1 MPCRLRSSNEE
12 IFALGDAAAE
22 LSITLQN
29 IRQDSTGDEP
39 VPVPLDSVSLQ
50 RVTTLFQR
58 QRTRWNIP
66 RLVVKAMLGCQ
77 DDPFDHAVTLL
88 RDLHWF
94 NAPLLETALAESVAM
109 LLSGQSARALRLLL
123 RAPKPTWFGD
133 EAMQAALTEPLLTAP
148 QLIGTDGAEEAE
160 EETASSQGMTACTIM
175 MFLERCDARTLREL
189 KAVSAAWQ
197 RWAREVLGGANSVWR
212 QLVQQADA
220 DEARLEDT
228 DPDVRLEA
236 MHTLGK
242 LDPTLLEQYVD
253 AIITR
258 FDDDH
263 GPVREAALETLGKL
277 DPTLLEQ
284 YADAIIT
291 RFDDDHGPVREAAL
305 ETLGNVEPAV
315 LSEHAAAIA
324 EMFDDDYEP
333 EIDDLGDVDGD
344 VLWFQPRAPVR
355 STAVRVLGRLTQGA
369 LATHMATVI
378 AMLDDYWDVRTAA
391 LYTLGKLEPA
401 LLAQHEEEV
410 AEKLC
415 DVHEHVRQAAL
426 ETLSKLGPAVVA
438 QRMVEILEGHDG
450 TIGIFVSTL
459 DADDGDDVLETA
471 CQVLGSLD
479 PTEIAPYAP
488 EIIRFVSK
496 FDERVRDES
505 VLKAALETLAK
516 LDPAVLAEC
525 AIDMIDCE
533 YDGFGVAAI
542 QLLGTLDPTVLEQ
555 HAAAIVA
562 RLDGL
567 QYSPGNYHWGDWRQI
582 RSMGPGYTVLLR
594 EQGESKLL
602 SDRLLEILGKLE
614 PAVLAQHA
622 TTVISM
628 LDVDN
633 DDVSD
638 AACEFLDMLD
648 PTVLEQHA
656 AAIAARLGDDWRAQ
670 LTYRNNGV

>member
-22 LSITLQN
+22 LSITLQD
-29 IRQDSTGDEP
+29 IRQDSTGDES

-50 RVTTLFQR
+50 RVTTLFQK
-58 QRTRWNIP
+58 TRWNIP
-66 RLVVKAMLGCQ
+66 HRVVKAMLGRQ
-77 DDPFDHAVTLL
+77 DDAFDHAVTLL

-94 NAPLLETALAESVAM
+94 NAPLLETVLAESVAM

-148 QLIGTDGAEEAE
+148 QLIGTDGTEEAE
-160 EETASSQGMTACTIM
+160 EETASSHGMTAGTIM
-175 MFLERCDARTLREL
+175 LFLERCDARTLREL

-242 LDPTLLEQYVD
+242 LDPTLLEQYADAIITRFDDDHGPVREAALKTLGKLDPTLLEHYAD

-277 DPTLLEQ
+277 
-284 YADAIIT
+284 
-291 RFDDDHGPVREAAL
+291 
-305 ETLGNVEPAV
+305 EPAL
-315 LSEHAAAIA
+315 LSEHAAAIV

-333 EIDDLGDVDGD
+333 EIDDLSDDW
-344 VLWFQPRAPVR
+344 WFQPRAPVR
-355 STAVRVLGRLTQGA
+355 STAVRVLGRLTQGV
-369 LATHMATVI
+369 LATHTATVI

-391 LYTLGKLEPA
+391 LETLGKLEPA
-401 LLAQHEEEV
+401 LLAQHEWEV

-415 DVHEHVRQAAL
+415 DVHEHVREAAF
-426 ETLSKLGPAVVA
+426 ETLRKLGPAVVA
-438 QRMVEILEGHDG
+438 KRTVEMLEGHEG
-450 TIGIFVSTL
+450 TIGIIVSTL
-459 DADDGDDVLETA
+459 DLDDGDDVLETA
-471 CQVLGSLD
+471 CEVLGSLD
-479 PTEIAPYAP
+479 PTVIAPYAP

-496 FDERVRDES
+496 FDEDLRDER
-505 VLKAALETLAK
+505 VLEAALETLAK
-516 LDPAVLAEC
+516 LDPAVLAQC

-533 YDGFGVAAI
+533 YDYDGNYDGVAAI
-542 QLLGTLDPTVLEQ
+542 QLLGTLDPMVLEQ

-567 QYSPGNYHWGDWRQI
+567 QYFPGNDYWKDWRQI
-582 RSMGPGYTVLLR
+582 EVMGCTVLLR

-638 AACEFLDMLD
+638 AACEFLGMLD

-656 AAIAARLGDDWRAQ
+656 TAIAARLGDDWRAQ
-670 LTYRNNGV
+670 LIDDDGV